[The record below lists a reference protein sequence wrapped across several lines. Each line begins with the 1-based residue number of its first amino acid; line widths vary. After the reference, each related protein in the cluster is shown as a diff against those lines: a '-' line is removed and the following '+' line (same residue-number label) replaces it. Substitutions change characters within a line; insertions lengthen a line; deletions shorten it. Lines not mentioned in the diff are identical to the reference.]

1 MGKEEELRF
10 EIRKDGETKAA
21 SPIPML
27 GYSARLLRQMAADG
41 YRYYIDGKLQR
52 RIEE

>member
-1 MGKEEELRF
+1 MGKEKKTVY
-10 EIRKDGETKAA
+10 EIRKDGEIKAA
-21 SPIPML
+21 SHMPRL

-41 YRYYIDGKLQR
+41 YRYYIEGKPQR

>member
-1 MGKEEELRF
+1 MEKEKKY
-10 EIRKDGETKAA
+10 EIRKDGEIKAA
-21 SPIPML
+21 SPIPRL